1 MAEGSRPGEGFPK
14 AVRLRKRPQFLRVQ
28 GGGVK
33 VSAGPL
39 LALALRNDAGVTR
52 LGLTVSTKVGNA
64 VSRVRIRRRLREL
77 FRKRRLGLPLGLDL
91 VLIAR
96 GSAKDAEYEALVK
109 AFDTIAAR
117 LKGLFP

>member
-1 MAEGSRPGEGFPK
+1 MAAARESFPK
-14 AVRLRKRPQFLRVQ
+14 ALRLRSRREFLQVQ
-28 GGGVK
+28 GEGVK

-39 LALALRNDAGVTR
+39 LGLAVRNGRGVTR

-64 VSRVRIRRRLREL
+64 VERGRIKRRLREL
-77 FRKRRLGLPLGLDL
+77 FRRRKDGLPEGLDV

-96 GSAKDAEYEALVK
+96 QSANGADTAALAK
-109 AFDTIAAR
+109 AFDAIGVR

>member
-1 MAEGSRPGEGFPK
+1 MAAPGGEGFPK
-14 AVRLRKRPQFLRVQ
+14 SLRLLTRREFLQVQ
-28 GGGVK
+28 DHGAK

-39 LALALRNDAGVTR
+39 LGLALKNGRPVTR

-64 VSRVRIRRRLREL
+64 VERARLKRQLREL
-77 FRKRRLGLPLGLDL
+77 FRKRRALLPQGLDV

-96 GSAKDAEYEALVK
+96 QSAREARFAAL
-109 AFDTIAAR
+109 AQSFEAIAVG